1 MLFKS
6 FYNEIKLYL
15 LLPQMIR
22 IWQTTVQEIRHRIM
36 SNRLEGEREELADVL
51 KSNPRLDIVISKAH
65 EGDFRNA
72 NSNECYDRIPGISDC
87 CCSGLDGN
95 LRLESRVTDYWQPGP
110 DGMLRLDSREPI
122 VDDKTPT
129 TCGD

>member
-1 MLFKS
+1 MKKKE
-6 FYNEIKLYL
+6 N
-15 LLPQMIR
+15 
-22 IWQTTVQEIRHRIM
+22 
-36 SNRLEGEREELADVL
+36 ELADVL
-51 KSNPRLDIVISKAH
+51 KSNARLDIAISQAH
-65 EGDFRNA
+65 EGDFRKA

-95 LRLESRVTDYWQPGP
+95 LRLESRVTDYWRSVP

-129 TCGD
+129 TCGGD